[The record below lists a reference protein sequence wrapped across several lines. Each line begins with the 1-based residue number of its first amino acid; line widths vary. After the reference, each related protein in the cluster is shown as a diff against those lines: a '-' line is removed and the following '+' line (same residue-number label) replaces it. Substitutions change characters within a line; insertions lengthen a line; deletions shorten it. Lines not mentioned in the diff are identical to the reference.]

1 MTKQEKA
8 NRLKDLS
15 NPEIAALIE
24 KWVRGEVNREMLK
37 LRFIDE
43 ICIESLSERVGLSV
57 QQTKARLYKAEK
69 RNYSVGAG
77 KRTP

>member
-15 NPEIAALIE
+15 NPEILALIE
-24 KWVRGEVNREMLK
+24 KWVRGEINREILK

-43 ICIESLSERVGLSV
+43 ICLEPLSERVGLSV
-57 QQTKARLYKAEK
+57 QQTKTRLYKAEK
-69 RNYSVGAG
+69 QLFSHLQ
-77 KRTP
+77 